1 MFSNLA
7 SLTPLAVGCVSQS
20 HDFMFQTNE
29 ANKHP
34 VSKLYKKG
42 THIWTGVELQLR
54 RIWFMIDYQ
63 WVYREGSDELSFTD
77 TVLLSTVE
85 DVLSF
90 ASQHESI
97 LSAYLMSPIPVSK
110 GGGWQQDL
118 LTGIWEAAD
127 PADPRLMTKIYAKVD
142 GSHHVDS
149 LFEATADQLKDW
161 EQLLEFPVYSAESVS
176 EANELH

>member
-1 MFSNLA
+1 
-7 SLTPLAVGCVSQS
+7 
-20 HDFMFQTNE
+20 MFQTND

-34 VSKLYKKG
+34 VSQLYNKG
-42 THIWTGVELQLR
+42 THVWTGVELQLR

-77 TVLLSTVE
+77 TVLLSTAE

-97 LSAYLMSPIPVSK
+97 LSVYLMTPIL
-110 GGGWQQDL
+110 GGGWQKDL

-149 LFEATADQLKDW
+149 LPEATAAQPKDW
-161 EQLLEFPVYSAESVS
+161 EQLLAFPVYPAKSVS
-176 EANELH
+176 ETNELH